1 MFADNLLS
9 GQLIKASV
17 GLSVENTD
25 GSDTEH
31 EPGEYFLV
39 IKRENKKRND
49 HDIYS
54 VSKYLLLSQATTK
67 TSWWSAYSIGDH
79 FKHYE

>member
-9 GQLIKASV
+9 GQLIKATV
-17 GLSVENTD
+17 ALSVQNSD

-39 IKRENKKRND
+39 IKRENKKRNENN
-49 HDIYS
+49 IYS
-54 VSKYLLLSQATTK
+54 QDKYMLLSQATTK
-67 TSWWSAYSIGDH
+67 TSWWSVYSISDH
-79 FKHYE
+79 FMLHE